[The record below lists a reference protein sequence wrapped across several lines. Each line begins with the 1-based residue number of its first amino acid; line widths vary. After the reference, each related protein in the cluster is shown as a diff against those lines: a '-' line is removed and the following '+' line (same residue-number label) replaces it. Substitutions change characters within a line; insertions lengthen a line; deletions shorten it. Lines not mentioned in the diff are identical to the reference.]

1 MKQDRIKSKVMWL
14 GIISQVIAIL
24 ILTNLIPLEQI
35 EIVKGVAIAILEIL
49 SLYGIVNS
57 PTTKGAL

>member
-1 MKQDRIKSKVMWL
+1 MKQDRLKSKVMWL